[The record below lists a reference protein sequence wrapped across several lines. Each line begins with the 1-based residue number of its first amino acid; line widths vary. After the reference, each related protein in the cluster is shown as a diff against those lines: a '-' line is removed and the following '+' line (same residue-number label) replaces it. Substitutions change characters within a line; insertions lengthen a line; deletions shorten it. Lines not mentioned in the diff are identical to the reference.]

1 MDPSD
6 LDPSDLSPPLSRR
19 RQQASTPRTRNVR
32 DRTSSTS
39 LSRLVHQTRQNEAA
53 DAGSAQ
59 LLRAVRIPAGGT
71 RKPADTKLPRG
82 VEARPDCTCR
92 LASLGERCSGSRRQA
107 AATARA
113 AASGDFSDSDRP
125 DRFDGGRRSRIG
137 RDEHLSGVSV
147 LQAGELPSDETPA
160 EVSERRAVFDGVVRY
175 GEDLVLVVESKLD
188 GRFDERQA
196 RNITIGET
204 AWRVDPVRARL
215 RWREI
220 IAAWRDL
227 LLRDLVSGSERKVL
241 EDFMWLVQRH
251 FPRLQPFADLGV
263 CRGNEYLLR
272 LRCKAIL
279 DELGSVPTELR
290 PTGAILLLQ
299 DAHTVKLAALEPDAD
314 EDAVRLRLWPGDTLE
329 QAKALYADAKRVDR
343 LLSLRD
349 RGWRVA
355 PNFHF
360 GHMAKGFVW
369 TTGDIGVEDYVEHW
383 AKQIGSA
390 GQIRREDWR
399 GYFDQLI
406 ELRIASRAD
415 RENFD
420 RDFTDTKRNS
430 ATPRPGLRVECS
442 WPLDSA
448 AQLDRSHKFGRQV
461 HDSTNTVLSALGE
474 TSI

>member
-1 MDPSD
+1 MRRLMRDPLNFFEPYES
-6 LDPSDLSPPLSRR
+6 LPAAHENQL
-19 RQQASTPRTRNVR
+19 TRSFLVV
-32 DRTSSTS
+32 
-39 LSRLVHQTRQNEAA
+39 LKLVPIAHAVWLRLVS
-53 DAGSAQ
+53 D
-59 LLRAVRIPAGGT
+59 
-71 RKPADTKLPRG
+71 
-82 VEARPDCTCR
+82 
-92 LASLGERCSGSRRQA
+92 
-107 AATARA
+107 ARA
-113 AASGDFSDSDRP
+113 AGAKPLPPLEQLPAATFQTQTGQ
-125 DRFDGGRRSRIG
+125 IG
-137 RDEHLSGVSV
+137 STAAVEAGLDETSIYRAVSV

-215 RWREI
+215 RWRDI

-241 EDFMWLVQRH
+241 EDFMWLIQRH
-251 FPRLQPFADLGV
+251 FPRFQPFSDLGV

-279 DELGSVPTELR
+279 EELGSVPTELR

-430 ATPRPGLRVECS
+430 ATPRPGLRVERS
-442 WPLDSA
+442 WPLGSA